1 MQKRAALACIASS
14 IVMNA
19 SVAAQQT
26 PLQRCATIEDSL
38 ERLVC
43 YDQLAQ
49 KQADK
54 TSVSGKERQAK
65 GNNHGQQV
73 AEQARKKG
81 QQKRSENGK
90 SSEQRFGLEHK
101 NAKDMDEIEKLIVN
115 GASRRQDP
123 YGNWIITLD
132 NGQVWKQTESVGY
145 FSWKEEDTY
154 YIERGALNSFFFG
167 REGANR
173 RFRVTRVE

>member
-14 IVMNA
+14 IVMTA

-65 GNNHGQQV
+65 GNKHGQQV

-90 SSEQRFGLEHK
+90 SSKQRFGFEHK
-101 NAKDMDEIEKLIVN
+101 NAK
-115 GASRRQDP
+115 
-123 YGNWIITLD
+123 
-132 NGQVWKQTESVGY
+132 
-145 FSWKEEDTY
+145 
-154 YIERGALNSFFFG
+154 
-167 REGANR
+167 
-173 RFRVTRVE
+173 